1 MKKHKICI
9 IGDGLTGLTAA
20 TALNNLGLDVELYH
34 NNKSLNINRDKR
46 ITAISNSNL
55 EFFKKI
61 VSVEEIKTIW
71 PCKQINLYYEK
82 KTGIINFLNFKKKS
96 KFFLHIFQNYY
107 FKNFLFKNLKR
118 NKVKMSSVK
127 IDKVDFMD
135 TSIKIKKKSIYY
147 DLIILCVGNKSSLY
161 KNFIGSRIIKKDYKQ
176 TAITGF
182 VNHKLKLNDAA
193 QYFLKEGPL
202 AFLPFKKNTFSYVW
216 SLENKYYKKNKK
228 NLKNLLKKKLEN
240 LLNSK
245 KFSLSKVQ
253 SYPLH
258 LSVRKKY
265 YNNNTLILGEGLH
278 SIHPIAGQGFNLVMR
293 DIIELYKII
302 NKNISLGLEIKDSLI
317 LKDLNNQR
325 RPENTIFS
333 IGVDLT
339 NTFFKKNKYFGPLKD
354 LVVENVSKIKIINK
368 ISQRIADKGL

>member
-202 AFLPFKKNTFSYVW
+202 AFLAFKKNTFSYVW

-228 NLKNLLKKKLEN
+228 NLKNLLKKN
-240 LLNSK
+240 
-245 KFSLSKVQ
+245 
-253 SYPLH
+253 
-258 LSVRKKY
+258 
-265 YNNNTLILGEGLH
+265 
-278 SIHPIAGQGFNLVMR
+278 
-293 DIIELYKII
+293 
-302 NKNISLGLEIKDSLI
+302 
-317 LKDLNNQR
+317 
-325 RPENTIFS
+325 
-333 IGVDLT
+333 
-339 NTFFKKNKYFGPLKD
+339 
-354 LVVENVSKIKIINK
+354 
-368 ISQRIADKGL
+368 